1 MKRILCV
8 SAERRQIKNC
18 IQWSMVAASAGDHY
32 THFIQKILIFNFTC
46 RSSF

>member
-32 THFIQKILIFNFTC
+32 THFIISRVAVPFKAA
-46 RSSF
+46 